1 MCNCFPINFLTIYI
15 IYINIFGVFFENSR
29 FIGNIFVN
37 KGIFSGE
44 KQKIDIYILK
54 IYII

>member
-1 MCNCFPINFLTIYI
+1 MCNCFPINFLNIYI